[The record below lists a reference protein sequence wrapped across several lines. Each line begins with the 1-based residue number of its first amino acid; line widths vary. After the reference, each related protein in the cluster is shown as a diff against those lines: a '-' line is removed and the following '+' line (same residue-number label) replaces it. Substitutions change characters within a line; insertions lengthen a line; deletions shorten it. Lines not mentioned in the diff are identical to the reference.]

1 VRGVTLDDVWAEA
14 ESVLPRRFELHLTSN
29 GRGTYHAV
37 ALPPFLPWEEW
48 WAEHREAFG
57 DTPVQAVS
65 ELVEKLR
72 GRFPTEPSA

>member
-1 VRGVTLDDVWAEA
+1 MTLGQVWLEAEA
-14 ESVLPRRFELHLTSN
+14 ALPKRFTLQLTSN

-57 DTPVQAVS
+57 DTPEQALA

-72 GRFPTEPSA
+72 EGFGT